1 MYHFLK
7 WQRFWNFRDSLEV
20 CILSHVNKHHILLQ
34 EFFLITFFWIIS
46 FTAIPWEKHV
56 STIWKIFLSCIIF
69 AISTFLVQEEVCP
82 LTTIISVDLIVLSF
96 FLHSVFHCILIPTAV
111 FISPFFSN
119 YLQTLNPPSVNF
131 FPRSLDSRVIW
142 RLYELTQSEIE
153 D

>member
-69 AISTFLVQEEVCP
+69 AISTFLVPEEVCP

-96 FLHSVFHCILIPTAV
+96 FLHSVFHCILFPTVV
-111 FISPFFSN
+111 FISSFFSN

-131 FPRSLDSRVIW
+131 FPTSLDSRVIW
-142 RLYELTQSEIE
+142 KLCEPTPSEIE